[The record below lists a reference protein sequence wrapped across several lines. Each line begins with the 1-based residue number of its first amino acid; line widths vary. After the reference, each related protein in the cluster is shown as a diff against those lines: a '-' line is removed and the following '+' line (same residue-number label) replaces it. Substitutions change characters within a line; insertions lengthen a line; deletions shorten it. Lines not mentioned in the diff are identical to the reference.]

1 MGPDR
6 CDHLM
11 NRERVVI
18 CDQVIY
24 SDCIFSGAVHTCS
37 DGGGE
42 TQESSSRSLGGPPK
56 HDLVR
61 KGIHLQSLSLG
72 EGGVHILTLQGVPSP
87 FLSYQDASPVA
98 LCCLHLS
105 PPSLCH
111 YLHPFLHHLTP
122 SNNQPLST
130 RLHSPLASSCPTTSP
145 LPLQLAISP
154 LLFQSR

>member
-24 SDCIFSGAVHTCS
+24 SDCIFSGAVHTCG

-42 TQESSSRSLGGPPK
+42 TQESPSRSLGGPPK

-72 EGGVHILTLQGVPSP
+72 GGGVFT
-87 FLSYQDASPVA
+87 Y
-98 LCCLHLS
+98 
-105 PPSLCH
+105 
-111 YLHPFLHHLTP
+111 YLYKVSHPHSFPIGMHHL
-122 SNNQPLST
+122 
-130 RLHSPLASSCPTTSP
+130 
-145 LPLQLAISP
+145 
-154 LLFQSR
+154 